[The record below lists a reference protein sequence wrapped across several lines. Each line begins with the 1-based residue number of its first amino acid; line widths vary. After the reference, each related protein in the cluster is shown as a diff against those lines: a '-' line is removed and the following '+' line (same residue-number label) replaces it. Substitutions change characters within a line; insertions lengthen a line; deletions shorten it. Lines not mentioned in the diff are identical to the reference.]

1 MIVPR
6 IKRSLGCCI
15 EGLYW
20 IFGYIVFGIM
30 DALHGFGIGFS
41 CISKV
46 TLYSSSSDMFS
57 HSVSL
62 CHAQK
67 EYFVNGYF
75 SRKDAQHMYQQIIP
89 NGKAGGAAKEGT
101 ILFLKILLLCLY
113 QPS

>member
-1 MIVPR
+1 MTGLRPCSDFLSTVPG
-6 IKRSLGCCI
+6 IKRSFRCCI
-15 EGLYW
+15 EGLSR
-20 IFGYIVFGIM
+20 IFGCIVFGIM

-75 SRKDAQHMYQQIIP
+75 SRKDAQHMSNNP
-89 NGKAGGAAKEGT
+89 
-101 ILFLKILLLCLY
+101 
-113 QPS
+113 

>member
-1 MIVPR
+1 MTGLRPCSDFLSTVPG
-6 IKRSLGCCI
+6 IKRSFRCCI
-15 EGLYW
+15 EGLSW

-75 SRKDAQHMYQQIIP
+75 SRKDAQHMSNNP
-89 NGKAGGAAKEGT
+89 
-101 ILFLKILLLCLY
+101 
-113 QPS
+113 

>member
-1 MIVPR
+1 
-6 IKRSLGCCI
+6 
-15 EGLYW
+15 
-20 IFGYIVFGIM
+20 M